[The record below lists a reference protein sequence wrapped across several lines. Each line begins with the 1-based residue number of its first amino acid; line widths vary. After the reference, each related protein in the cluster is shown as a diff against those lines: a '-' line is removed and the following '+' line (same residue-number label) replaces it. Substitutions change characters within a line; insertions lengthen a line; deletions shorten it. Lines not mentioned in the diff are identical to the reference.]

1 MSSKDIQVLTDDDQF
16 PIDCP
21 TQLDTV
27 QYTVKEKKAAFPAPP
42 QRVDLDSPPSTMLFQ
57 TVLVHRHKR

>member
-42 QRVDLDSPPSTMLFQ
+42 QSRSRFTSKYHAIPGSPCPQ
-57 TVLVHRHKR
+57 A